1 MESFILMVALMKEIL
16 RMVSL
21 MATANTFG
29 LMVTATKVSIV
40 KENDMDWENI
50 LGISMQYN

>member
-1 MESFILMVALMKEIL
+1 MAALMKEIF

-21 MATANTFG
+21 MATANTSG
-29 LMVTATKVSIV
+29 LMVTTTKVSIV

-50 LGISMQYN
+50 LGINFQCN